1 VETYAALELFIANW
15 RWAGVPFYLR
25 TGKRLAAR
33 RTEIAIEFKPAPHIP
48 FGSGENGQP
57 LPPDMLVVSIAPEE
71 GIMLQVEGKKPGY
84 EMALRTVTLDYCSSQ
99 EPGAVESPSAYE
111 HLLLDAMRGDP
122 TFFAR
127 ADEVEA
133 AWEIVEPVLEA
144 WESRRP
150 ADFPNYPAGS
160 SGPAAADELL
170 ARENRR
176 WRSLKQEDECK

>member
-1 VETYAALELFIANW
+1 VN
-15 RWAGVPFYLR
+15 V
-25 TGKRLAAR
+25 
-33 RTEIAIEFKPAPHIP
+33 
-48 FGSGENGQP
+48 
-57 LPPDMLVVSIAPEE
+57 APEE
-71 GIMLQVEGKKPGY
+71 GLMLQVEGKKPGY
-84 EMALRTVTLDYCSSQ
+84 EMAFQTVTLDYCSSQ
-99 EPGAVESPSAYE
+99 ESGSVESPSAYE
-111 HLLLDAMRGDP
+111 HLLLDALRGDP

-150 ADFPNYPAGS
+150 EDFPNYPAGS

-176 WRSLKQEDECK
+176 WRSLKQDDECK